1 MPTEKNAE
9 ENPVP
14 PDAIRITLDGD
25 KVTLKDIDRFLTAA
39 HLKLDATDRVLRAI
53 VKTFPS
59 EAREQ
64 GARKP

>member
-1 MPTEKNAE
+1 MS
-9 ENPVP
+9 
-14 PDAIRITLDGD
+14 
-25 KVTLKDIDRFLTAA
+25 AA
-39 HLKLDATDRVLRAI
+39 LCGRCGLDATDRVLRAI